1 MPIQIIEIDVPE
13 GYKFRY
19 EVYKLKS
26 LDPNYV
32 ESRGRNPTLDASS
45 TDLKP
50 EQEWTVKNRT
60 HVQTYNRE
68 YYLKS
73 KAKKRPW
80 RKNRQTRNKHVFTLI
95 SRETLI
101 EIHFFFLRN
110 YSRISGILIIFTL
123 RKLFSLF

>member
-1 MPIQIIEIDVPE
+1 MTIHTIEIDVPD

-32 ESRGRNPTLDASS
+32 ESRGRYRTLDATS

-50 EQEWTVKNRT
+50 KQEWLVKN
-60 HVQTYNRE
+60 QTYVQNYNRD

-73 KAKKRPW
+73 KAKKNAIADA
-80 RKNRQTRNKHVFTLI
+80 KQADA
-95 SRETLI
+95 E
-101 EIHFFFLRN
+101 
-110 YSRISGILIIFTL
+110 
-123 RKLFSLF
+123 

>member
-50 EQEWTVKNRT
+50 KQEWLVKNRT

-68 YYLKS
+68 YL
-73 KAKKRPW
+73 
-80 RKNRQTRNKHVFTLI
+80 
-95 SRETLI
+95 E
-101 EIHFFFLRN
+101 
-110 YSRISGILIIFTL
+110 
-123 RKLFSLF
+123 KL

>member
-1 MPIQIIEIDVPE
+1 MPIQTIEIDVPE

-32 ESRGRNPTLDASS
+32 ENRGRNPTLDANS

-50 EQEWTVKNRT
+50 KQEWLVKNRT

-68 YYLKS
+68 CYLKS
-73 KAKKRPW
+73 KAKK
-80 RKNRQTRNKHVFTLI
+80 KAMAEQTNT
-95 SRETLI
+95 E
-101 EIHFFFLRN
+101 
-110 YSRISGILIIFTL
+110 
-123 RKLFSLF
+123 